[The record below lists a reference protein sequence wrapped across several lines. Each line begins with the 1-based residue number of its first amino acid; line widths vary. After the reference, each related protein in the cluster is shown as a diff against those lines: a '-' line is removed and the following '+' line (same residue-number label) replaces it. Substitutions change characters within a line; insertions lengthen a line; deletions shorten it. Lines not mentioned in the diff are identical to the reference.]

1 MVVKTGSFTSVVVVV
16 VVTVLVTLPSG
27 LVVVVVT
34 VSVTLPSGL
43 VVVDD
48 VDSALTVVPV
58 DSVFAEV
65 FPPAA
70 IGADIVVP
78 FGATVVAVEV
88 PVDSEVV
95 VPVDSVE
102 PAPVEVPVDSVV
114 VVPVDSAEVA
124 PVVAVPV
131 DSAEVAPVAAVP
143 VVSVEVVPVDSVVVA
158 PSVEDA
164 LVEAPLSVA
173 EAVVPSVE
181 DDAAPEALDSL
192 EVPSEEE
199 APLPDSLEVPSD
211 EEAPLPDSLEVLS
224 DEEAL
229 LPDSLATPVFSFVPS
244 ARAVIGDAM
253 TAALKVAAAIPISFE

>member
-1 MVVKTGSFTSVVVVV
+1 M
-16 VVTVLVTLPSG
+16 
-27 LVVVVVT
+27 T
-34 VSVTLPSGL
+34 VSVTLPSEL

-58 DSVFAEV
+58 DSIFAEV
-65 FPPAA
+65 FPSAA
-70 IGADIVVP
+70 IGADVVVP

-102 PAPVEVPVDSVV
+102 VAPVEVPVDSVV
-114 VVPVDSAEVA
+114 VVPVDSVEEV
-124 PVVAVPV
+124 PVAV
-131 DSAEVAPVAAVP
+131 VP
-143 VVSVEVVPVDSVVVA
+143 VVSVEVVPVDPVEVVLVDSVVVA

-192 EVPSEEE
+192 EVPSEED
-199 APLPDSLEVPSD
+199 AL
-211 EEAPLPDSLEVLS
+211 LPDSLEVLS
-224 DEEAL
+224 EEEAP

-244 ARAVIGDAM
+244 ACAVIGDAM

>member
-16 VVTVLVTLPSG
+16 VVTV
-27 LVVVVVT
+27 
-34 VSVTLPSGL
+34 SVTLPSEL

-58 DSVFAEV
+58 DSIFAEV
-65 FPPAA
+65 FPSAA
-70 IGADIVVP
+70 IGADVVVP
-78 FGATVVAVEV
+78 FGATVVAVE
-88 PVDSEVV
+88 
-95 VPVDSVE
+95 
-102 PAPVEVPVDSVV
+102 APVDSVV
-114 VVPVDSAEVA
+114 VVL
-124 PVVAVPV
+124 
-131 DSAEVAPVAAVP
+131 
-143 VVSVEVVPVDSVVVA
+143 VVSVEVVPVDSVFVA

-199 APLPDSLEVPSD
+199 APLPDSLEVPS
-211 EEAPLPDSLEVLS
+211 EEDALEVPSEEEPLPDSL
-224 DEEAL
+224 AR
-229 LPDSLATPVFSFVPS
+229 PVFSFVPS
-244 ARAVIGDAM
+244 ACAVIGDAM

>member
-16 VVTVLVTLPSG
+16 VVTV
-27 LVVVVVT
+27 
-34 VSVTLPSGL
+34 SVTLPSEL

-48 VDSALTVVPV
+48 VDFVSTVVPV
-58 DSVFAEV
+58 DSIFAEV
-65 FPPAA
+65 FPSAA
-70 IGADIVVP
+70 IGADVVVP

-88 PVDSEVV
+88 PVDSVVV

-102 PAPVEVPVDSVV
+102 VAPVDSVV
-114 VVPVDSAEVA
+114 V
-124 PVVAVPV
+124 VPV

-143 VVSVEVVPVDSVVVA
+143 VVSVEVVLVDPVEVVLVDSVVVA

-192 EVPSEEE
+192 EVLSEE
-199 APLPDSLEVPSD
+199 D
-211 EEAPLPDSLEVLS
+211 
-224 DEEAL
+224 AL

-244 ARAVIGDAM
+244 ACAVIGDAM

>member
-1 MVVKTGSFTSVVVVV
+1 MPGCTSVVVKTGSFTSVVVVV
-16 VVTVLVTLPSG
+16 VVTV
-27 LVVVVVT
+27 
-34 VSVTLPSGL
+34 SVTLPSEL

-58 DSVFAEV
+58 DSIFAEV
-65 FPPAA
+65 FPSAA
-70 IGADIVVP
+70 IGADVVVP

-88 PVDSEVV
+88 PVDSEV
-95 VPVDSVE
+95 
-102 PAPVEVPVDSVV
+102 
-114 VVPVDSAEVA
+114 
-124 PVVAVPV
+124 
-131 DSAEVAPVAAVP
+131 
-143 VVSVEVVPVDSVVVA
+143 VVPVDSVVVA

-199 APLPDSLEVPSD
+199 APLPDSLEVPS
-211 EEAPLPDSLEVLS
+211 EEDALLPDSLEVLS
-224 DEEAL
+224 EEEAP

-244 ARAVIGDAM
+244 ACAVIGDAM

>member
-1 MVVKTGSFTSVVVVV
+1 MPGFTSVVVKTGSFTSVV
-16 VVTVLVTLPSG
+16 
-27 LVVVVVT
+27 VVVVVT

-58 DSVFAEV
+58 DSIFAEV
-65 FPPAA
+65 FPAAA
-70 IGADIVVP
+70 IGADVVVP

-88 PVDSEVV
+88 PVDS
-95 VPVDSVE
+95 
-102 PAPVEVPVDSVV
+102 VEVAPVDSVV
-114 VVPVDSAEVA
+114 VVPL
-124 PVVAVPV
+124 

-143 VVSVEVVPVDSVVVA
+143 VVSVDPVEVVLVDSVVVA

-164 LVEAPLSVA
+164 LVEAPLPVA

-199 APLPDSLEVPSD
+199 ALPDSLEVPSE
-211 EEAPLPDSLEVLS
+211 EEALLPDSLEVLS
-224 DEEAL
+224 DEEAP

>member
-16 VVTVLVTLPSG
+16 VVTV
-27 LVVVVVT
+27 
-34 VSVTLPSGL
+34 SVTLPSEL

-58 DSVFAEV
+58 DSIFAEV
-65 FPPAA
+65 FPSAA
-70 IGADIVVP
+70 IGADVVVP
-78 FGATVVAVEV
+78 FGATVVA
-88 PVDSEVV
+88 
-95 VPVDSVE
+95 
-102 PAPVEVPVDSVV
+102 
-114 VVPVDSAEVA
+114 
-124 PVVAVPV
+124 
-131 DSAEVAPVAAVP
+131 
-143 VVSVEVVPVDSVVVA
+143 
-158 PSVEDA
+158 
-164 LVEAPLSVA
+164 VEAPLSVA

-199 APLPDSLEVPSD
+199 VLLPDSLEVPSD
-211 EEAPLPDSLEVLS
+211 EEAPLPDSLEVPS
-224 DEEAL
+224 EEDAL

>member
-1 MVVKTGSFTSVVVVV
+1 M
-16 VVTVLVTLPSG
+16 
-27 LVVVVVT
+27 VVVVT

-43 VVVDD
+43 VVVDE

-58 DSVFAEV
+58 DSIFAEV
-65 FPPAA
+65 FPSAA
-70 IGADIVVP
+70 IGADVVVP
-78 FGATVVAVEV
+78 FGATVVAVEA
-88 PVDSEVV
+88 PVDSVV
-95 VPVDSVE
+95 VVLVVSVE
-102 PAPVEVPVDSVV
+102 PAPVAVPVDSVV
-114 VVPVDSAEVA
+114 VVPVDSVEEV
-124 PVVAVPV
+124 
-131 DSAEVAPVAAVP
+131 PVAAVP
-143 VVSVEVVPVDSVVVA
+143 VVSVEVVPADPVEVVLVDSVVVA

-199 APLPDSLEVPSD
+199 ALPDSLEVPSEEDALLPDSVEVPSD
-211 EEAPLPDSLEVLS
+211 EEAPLPDSV
-224 DEEAL
+224 
-229 LPDSLATPVFSFVPS
+229 ATPVFSFVPS

>member
-16 VVTVLVTLPSG
+16 VVTV
-27 LVVVVVT
+27 
-34 VSVTLPSGL
+34 SVTLPSEL

-58 DSVFAEV
+58 DSIFAEV
-65 FPPAA
+65 FPSAA
-70 IGADIVVP
+70 IGADVVVP

-102 PAPVEVPVDSVV
+102 VAPVDSVV
-114 VVPVDSAEVA
+114 VVPL
-124 PVVAVPV
+124 

-143 VVSVEVVPVDSVVVA
+143 VVSVDPVEVVLVDSVVVA

-173 EAVVPSVE
+173 EAVVPSVK

-199 APLPDSLEVPSD
+199 ALPDSLEVPSE
-211 EEAPLPDSLEVLS
+211 EEALLPDSLEVLS
-224 DEEAL
+224 DEEAP

-244 ARAVIGDAM
+244 ACAVIGDAM

>member
-1 MVVKTGSFTSVVVVV
+1 M
-16 VVTVLVTLPSG
+16 
-27 LVVVVVT
+27 VVVVT
-34 VSVTLPSGL
+34 VSVTLPSEL

-58 DSVFAEV
+58 DSIFAEV
-65 FPPAA
+65 FPSAA
-70 IGADIVVP
+70 IGADVVVP

-102 PAPVEVPVDSVV
+102 VAPVDSVV
-114 VVPVDSAEVA
+114 VVPVDSV
-124 PVVAVPV
+124 
-131 DSAEVAPVAAVP
+131 EVAPVAAVP
-143 VVSVEVVPVDSVVVA
+143 VVSVEVVPVDPVEVVLVDSVVVA

-199 APLPDSLEVPSD
+199 APLPDSLEVPS
-211 EEAPLPDSLEVLS
+211 EEDALLPDSLEVLS
-224 DEEAL
+224 EEEAP

>member
-1 MVVKTGSFTSVVVVV
+1 M
-16 VVTVLVTLPSG
+16 
-27 LVVVVVT
+27 T
-34 VSVTLPSGL
+34 VSVTLPSEL
-43 VVVDD
+43 VVVDN

-58 DSVFAEV
+58 DSIFAEV
-65 FPPAA
+65 FPSAA
-70 IGADIVVP
+70 IGADVVVP
-78 FGATVVAVEV
+78 FGVTGVAVEV
-88 PVDSEVV
+88 PEVSVVV
-95 VPVDSVE
+95 VPVVSVE
-102 PAPVEVPVDSVV
+102 PAPVAVPVDSVLV
-114 VVPVDSAEVA
+114 
-124 PVVAVPV
+124 VPV

-143 VVSVEVVPVDSVVVA
+143 VVSIEVVPVEVVLVDSVVVA

-199 APLPDSLEVPSD
+199 PLPDSLEVPSE
-211 EEAPLPDSLEVLS
+211 EEAPLPDSV
-224 DEEAL
+224 
-229 LPDSLATPVFSFVPS
+229 ATPVFSFVPS

>member
-1 MVVKTGSFTSVVVVV
+1 MPGCTSVVVKTGSFTSVVVVV
-16 VVTVLVTLPSG
+16 VVTV
-27 LVVVVVT
+27 
-34 VSVTLPSGL
+34 SVTLPSEL

-58 DSVFAEV
+58 DSIFAEV
-65 FPPAA
+65 FPSAA
-70 IGADIVVP
+70 IGADVVVP

-88 PVDSEVV
+88 PVDSVVV
-95 VPVDSVE
+95 VPVDSV
-102 PAPVEVPVDSVV
+102 
-114 VVPVDSAEVA
+114 
-124 PVVAVPV
+124 
-131 DSAEVAPVAAVP
+131 EVAPVAAVP
-143 VVSVEVVPVDSVVVA
+143 VVSVEVVPVEVVLVDSVVVA

-164 LVEAPLSVA
+164 LEEAPLSVA

-199 APLPDSLEVPSD
+199 APLPDSLEVPS
-211 EEAPLPDSLEVLS
+211 EEDALLPDSLEVLS
-224 DEEAL
+224 EEEAP

-244 ARAVIGDAM
+244 ACAVIGDAM

>member
-1 MVVKTGSFTSVVVVV
+1 M
-16 VVTVLVTLPSG
+16 
-27 LVVVVVT
+27 VVVVT
-34 VSVTLPSGL
+34 VSVTLPSEL
-43 VVVDD
+43 VVVDN
-48 VDSALTVVPV
+48 VDSTLTVVPV
-58 DSVFAEV
+58 DSIFAEV
-65 FPPAA
+65 FLSEA
-70 IGADIVVP
+70 IGADVVVP
-78 FGATVVAVEV
+78 FGATVVAAEV

-102 PAPVEVPVDSVV
+102 VTPVEVPVDSVV
-114 VVPVDSAEVA
+114 VVPVDSVEEV
-124 PVVAVPV
+124 
-131 DSAEVAPVAAVP
+131 PVAAVP
-143 VVSVEVVPVDSVVVA
+143 VVSVEVVLVDPVEVVLVDSVVVA
-158 PSVEDA
+158 SSVEDA

-199 APLPDSLEVPSD
+199 ASLPDSLEVLSEEEALLPDSLEVPS
-211 EEAPLPDSLEVLS
+211 EED
-224 DEEAL
+224 AL

>member
-1 MVVKTGSFTSVVVVV
+1 M
-16 VVTVLVTLPSG
+16 
-27 LVVVVVT
+27 T

-58 DSVFAEV
+58 DSIFAEV
-65 FPPAA
+65 FPSAA
-70 IGADIVVP
+70 IGADVVVP

-102 PAPVEVPVDSVV
+102 VAPVDSVV

-143 VVSVEVVPVDSVVVA
+143 VVSVEVVPVDPVEVVLVDSVVVA

-192 EVPSEEE
+192 EVLSEEE
-199 APLPDSLEVPSD
+199 AP
-211 EEAPLPDSLEVLS
+211 
-224 DEEAL
+224 

>member
-16 VVTVLVTLPSG
+16 VVTV
-27 LVVVVVT
+27 
-34 VSVTLPSGL
+34 SVTLPSEL

-58 DSVFAEV
+58 DSIFAEV
-65 FPPAA
+65 FPSAA
-70 IGADIVVP
+70 IGADVVVP

-88 PVDSEVV
+88 PVDSVVV
-95 VPVDSVE
+95 VPVDSV
-102 PAPVEVPVDSVV
+102 
-114 VVPVDSAEVA
+114 
-124 PVVAVPV
+124 
-131 DSAEVAPVAAVP
+131 EVAPVAAVP
-143 VVSVEVVPVDSVVVA
+143 VVSVEVVPVEVVLVDSVVVA

-164 LVEAPLSVA
+164 LEEAPLSVA

-199 APLPDSLEVPSD
+199 APLPDSLEVPS
-211 EEAPLPDSLEVLS
+211 EEDALLPDSLEVLS
-224 DEEAL
+224 EEEAP

-244 ARAVIGDAM
+244 ACAVIGDAM